1 VLKIRAKGVD
11 LLNIIFQSED
21 GYRDNHNKDWRKSMN
36 QKLLPFNDLTT
47 VVKAEL
53 IRVKYKEPRINLYES
68 VWEAL
73 KHYMK
78 KRNLQYFDMKTGL
91 DFLKDEYGITVFKHL
106 SSSNGHKVRA
116 VNMLGEYQLHGII
129 LSKKRII
136 GKEYHPAVKKAFMG
150 FIESRRRYGISEKTL
165 QSNELYLSRFSEY
178 LSKQQLEYITELNA
192 NHILGFVNTLAGTS
206 NATIHCTVCSLRV
219 LLHYLYEE
227 KILEKDFSYVVP
239 QIKIDKT
246 SRIPSAYSK
255 EEVQKLLDVIDRGN
269 PKGKR
274 DYAMLLL
281 ASRLGMRAGDICS
294 LSFRNFKWEHNE
306 IELIQEKTQ
315 EKILLPL
322 LPEVGSAIID
332 YLKYG
337 RPITES
343 TTIFVRHTCPITPL
357 MPPTLHSIVW
367 QYMQLAGIQV
377 PDGKKHG
384 PHALRHSLASALLE
398 KNVPLPIISE
408 VLGHTNTNTTSI
420 YLKID
425 VSYLR
430 RCALD
435 ISEFAWNQFVDG
447 GEAHV
452 L

>member
-1 VLKIRAKGVD
+1 MIKIG
-11 LLNIIFQSED
+11 
-21 GYRDNHNKDWRKSMN
+21 GKSMN
-36 QKLLPFNDLTT
+36 QELLTLNDLIRA
-47 VVKAEL
+47 VKAEL
-53 IRVKYKEPRINLYES
+53 FRVKYKEQRINQYES

-73 KHYMK
+73 EHYMK
-78 KRNLQYFDMKTGL
+78 NTNLKYFDMKIGL
-91 DFLKDEYGITVFKHL
+91 NFLDDKYGITVFKHL
-106 SSSNGHKVRA
+106 SSSNGIKVRA

-136 GKEYHPAVKKAFMG
+136 GKEYYAIVEKAFIG

-165 QSNELYLSRFSEY
+165 RSNELYLSRFSEY
-178 LSKQQLEYITELNA
+178 LSKQKLGNIIELNA
-192 NHILGFVNTLAGTS
+192 SHILGFINTLAGTS
-206 NATIHCTVCSLRV
+206 NATAHCTLCSIRV
-219 LLHYLYEE
+219 LLRYLYEE

-246 SRIPSAYSK
+246 SRIPSAYNK
-255 EEVQKLLDVIDRGN
+255 EEIQKLLDSVDRGN

-274 DYAMLLL
+274 DYAILLL
-281 ASRLGMRAGDICS
+281 ASRLGMRAGDICR
-294 LSFRNFKWEHNE
+294 LTFTNLKWEHNE

-337 RPITES
+337 RPITDS
-343 TTIFVRHTCPITPL
+343 TTIFVRHTCPITSL
-357 MPPTLHSIVW
+357 TPPTLHSIVY
-367 QYMQLAGIQV
+367 QYMQLAGINV

-398 KNVPLPIISE
+398 ENIPLPIISE
-408 VLGHTNTNTTSI
+408 VLGHTTTDTTSI

-425 VSYLR
+425 VNHLR

-435 ISEFAWNQFVDG
+435 IFEFTWNQSVDRG
-447 GEAHV
+447 DVHE

>member
-1 VLKIRAKGVD
+1 M
-11 LLNIIFQSED
+11 QE
-21 GYRDNHNKDWRKSMN
+21 
-36 QKLLPFNDLTT
+36 LLPFSDLIKA
-47 VVKAEL
+47 VRAEL
-53 IRVKYKEPRINLYES
+53 FRVKYKEQRINLYEAI
-68 VWEAL
+68 WETLGQYMEKRKL
-73 KHYMK
+73 KH
-78 KRNLQYFDMKTGL
+78 FDMKIGL
-91 DFLKDEYGITVFKHL
+91 NFLEDEYGITVFKHL
-106 SSSNGHKVRA
+106 NSSNGIKVRA
-116 VNMLGEYQLHGII
+116 TNMLGEYQLHGII

-136 GKEYHPAVKKAFMG
+136 GKEYHSAVRKAFDG
-150 FIESRRRYGISEKTL
+150 FIQSRRRYGISKKTL
-165 QSNELYLSRFSEY
+165 VSNELYLSRFSEY
-178 LSKQQLEYITELNA
+178 LSKQKIGDISELNPG
-192 NHILGFVNTLAGTS
+192 HILGFVNTLAGTS
-206 NATIHCTVCSLRV
+206 IATAHCTTCSLRV
-219 LLHYLYEE
+219 LLRYLYEE
-227 KILEKDFSYVVP
+227 KILEKDYSYVVP

-255 EEVQKLLDVIDRGN
+255 EEVQKLLDSVDRGS

-274 DYAMLLL
+274 DYAVLLL

-294 LSFRNFKWEHNE
+294 LSFKNIKWEHND

-357 MPPTLHSIVW
+357 TPPTLHSIVS
-367 QYMQLAGIQV
+367 QYLRLAGIKV

-398 KNVPLPIISE
+398 ENTPLPIISE
-408 VLGHTNTNTTSI
+408 VLGHTTTNTTSI

-425 VSYLR
+425 VNHLR
-430 RCALD
+430 RCALEV
-435 ISEFAWNQFVDG
+435 SEFAWNQSTNG
-447 GEAHV
+447 GAAHAF
-452 L
+452 

>member
-1 VLKIRAKGVD
+1 M
-11 LLNIIFQSED
+11 QE
-21 GYRDNHNKDWRKSMN
+21 
-36 QKLLPFNDLTT
+36 LLPFNDLIRA
-47 VVKAEL
+47 VKEEL
-53 IRVKYKEPRINLYES
+53 HRVKYKESRINLYITIWES
-68 VWEAL
+68 LRQYMEDRGL
-73 KHYMK
+73 K
-78 KRNLQYFDMKTGL
+78 YFDMKIGL
-91 DFLKDEYGITVFKHL
+91 NFLEDEYGITVFKHL
-106 SSSNGHKVRA
+106 NSSNGIKVRA

-129 LSKKRII
+129 LSKRRII
-136 GKEYHPAVKKAFMG
+136 GKEYYPPVKKAFDG
-150 FIESRRRYGISEKTL
+150 FIQSRRRYGISEKTL
-165 QSNELYLSRFSEY
+165 QSNELYLSRFSDY
-178 LSKQQLEYITELNA
+178 LSKQKVSDISELNPG
-192 NHILGFVNTLAGTS
+192 HILGFVNTLAGTTI
-206 NATIHCTVCSLRV
+206 ATAHCTTCSLRV
-219 LLHYLYEE
+219 LFRYLYEE

-255 EEVQKLLDVIDRGN
+255 EEVQKLLDSVDRGS

-274 DYAMLLL
+274 DYAILLL
-281 ASRLGMRAGDICS
+281 ASRLGMRSGDICS
-294 LSFRNFKWEHNE
+294 LSFKNLKWERNE

-322 LPEVGSAIID
+322 MPEVGSAIID

-343 TTIFVRHTCPITPL
+343 TAIFIRHTCPITPL
-357 MPPTLHSIVW
+357 TPPTLHSIVW
-367 QYMQLAGIQV
+367 QYLRLAGIKV

-398 KNVPLPIISE
+398 ENTPLPIISE
-408 VLGHTNTNTTSI
+408 VLGHTTTETTSI

-425 VSYLR
+425 VNHLR

-435 ISEFAWNQFVDG
+435 VLEFEWNQPVAG
-447 GEAHV
+447 GVAHV